1 MKYNYH
7 VKYFRKNMNVDF
19 ASLSAFP
26 ATFIATYTCF
36 LEYFPDTR
44 SLQTSFVLATNME
57 KRTYLVRVNKKGVSN
72 RTCRETRERL
82 AR

>member
-1 MKYNYH
+1 MK
-7 VKYFRKNMNVDF
+7 VDF

-26 ATFIATYTCF
+26 ATFIAYTRF